1 MKTLWMPA
9 PLDTNEERLTIT
21 EIVVHP
27 DYNWITLENDIA
39 LLKVSGSFTCSEDK
53 IWPACLPSSQ
63 VSFNHFAHIFAEAKN
78 ETSPKERSAILIIV
92 GEDERLCWL
101 EGHDCLR
108 LGL

>member
-63 VSFNHFAHIFAEAKN
+63 VKTILHIFLQKRKMK
-78 ETSPKERSAILIIV
+78 PLQRKEVQYL
-92 GEDERLCWL
+92 LL
-101 EGHDCLR
+101 
-108 LGL
+108 